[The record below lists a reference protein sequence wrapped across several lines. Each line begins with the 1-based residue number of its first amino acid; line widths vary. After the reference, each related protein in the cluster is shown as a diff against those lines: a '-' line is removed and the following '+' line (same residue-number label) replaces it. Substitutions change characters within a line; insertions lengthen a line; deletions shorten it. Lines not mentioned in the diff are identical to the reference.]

1 MEPGEKLCTAFLAM
15 PARLDIAYGASLD
28 RTVILLI
35 LLLVVLIGFGI
46 LGLWR
51 EWLPF

>member
-1 MEPGEKLCTAFLAM
+1 LYRIPCSAGTMRAL
-15 PARLDIAYGASLD
+15 IAHGASLD